1 MDIKYYPDQPTVETA
16 ITNDDPLLVLVAMNL
31 SEMLVSNIDDA
42 MEHMILLRKLNY
54 RETRIDEFFRVVLN
68 RQGADWTFVC
78 PSEYQQ
84 IKNRSIRIET
94 FYSSGIEAISIA
106 LKLLGYDVSIKIP
119 DRYRR
124 HFNTLAE

>member
-42 MEHMILLRKLNY
+42 MEHLILLRKLNY
-54 RETRIDEFFRVVLN
+54 RETRIDEFFRIVLN

-94 FYSSGIEAISIA
+94 FYNSGIEAISIA